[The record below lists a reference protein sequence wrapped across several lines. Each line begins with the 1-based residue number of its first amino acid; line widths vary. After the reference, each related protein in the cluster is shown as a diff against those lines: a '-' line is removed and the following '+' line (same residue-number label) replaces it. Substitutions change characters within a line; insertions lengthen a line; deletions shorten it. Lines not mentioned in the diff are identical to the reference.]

1 MNLLLGGTT
10 PNKPPEKW
18 MKRYLKPIIIGFSLF
33 AALCLTIIQSGS
45 DNGLSLTTAKEILVD
60 INKRMYNELDRSWF
74 VTITLALFD
83 LKKNTVKFC
92 RAGHLPI
99 LTATNGTVESYKS
112 QGIGVGLEKGIVFE
126 QSLAEQEII
135 LKPGQLFAFV
145 TDGITEAMNENNEL
159 FGEQKLTELLLH
171 RSQSRSSD
179 IVNEIWSAVN
189 TFRGSAE
196 VNDDMTMVVVKVS

>member
-1 MNLLLGGTT
+1 M
-10 PNKPPEKW
+10 
-18 MKRYLKPIIIGFSLF
+18 
-33 AALCLTIIQSGS
+33 
-45 DNGLSLTTAKEILVD
+45 
-60 INKRMYNELDRSWF
+60 
-74 VTITLALFD
+74 
-83 LKKNTVKFC
+83 
-92 RAGHLPI
+92 
-99 LTATNGTVESYKS
+99 
-112 QGIGVGLEKGIVFE
+112 FE